1 MNAAAAA
8 FQSSARLCYSMLMT
22 DHPKSDAAETPM
34 ERALRMKRAAN
45 QAKPKPPGAGK
56 LQREQVAG
64 VTAGASKPWMKK

>member
-1 MNAAAAA
+1 MN
-8 FQSSARLCYSMLMT
+8 
-22 DHPKSDAAETPM
+22 DHPKNDAAETPM